1 MSAPTP
7 VSAYLH
13 SATMVKAGV
22 YLLLRLT
29 PGFGDH
35 MLWDTALT
43 LFGGITMVL
52 GALWAL
58 RQTDLKLMM
67 AYTTVMALGV
77 LVMLIGIGTREALLA
92 AVVFILVHALYKAA
106 LFLTVGM
113 LDKKQE
119 HGNCPVI
126 GLGRQ
131 MPIAWLCAGL
141 AGLSMAGI
149 PHWSAFWVKSSS
161 TRVP

>member
-1 MSAPTP
+1 M
-7 VSAYLH
+7 
-13 SATMVKAGV
+13 
-22 YLLLRLT
+22 T

-35 MLWDTALT
+35 LLWDTALT

-113 LDKKQE
+113 LDKKAE
-119 HGNCPVI
+119 HEN
-126 GLGRQ
+126 
-131 MPIAWLCAGL
+131 
-141 AGLSMAGI
+141 
-149 PHWSAFWVKSSS
+149 
-161 TRVP
+161 